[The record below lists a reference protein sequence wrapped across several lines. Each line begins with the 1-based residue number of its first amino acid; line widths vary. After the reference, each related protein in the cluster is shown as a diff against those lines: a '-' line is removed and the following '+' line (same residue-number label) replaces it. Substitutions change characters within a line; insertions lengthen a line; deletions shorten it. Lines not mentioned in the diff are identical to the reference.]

1 MVLKNI
7 IGFIIYI
14 IIFVLFIPLFF
25 YNKKKFLFLEVYLP
39 NLDLIA
45 NLLTWIG
52 GPMYIWKDLYYNN
65 NSVYSNWSQILINY
79 MSLLGMTFIVA
90 REAKKR
96 NNIIQAWSYP
106 VVMILMTYL
115 LPSDIVNHF
124 MKYIEEQLHKYNI
137 NNQTISRYIS
147 FSAGLFLTSLFIVCE
162 KYILFNYRLY
172 IVKGIEN
179 IIKYMKEYLNM

>member
-25 YNKKKFLFLEVYLP
+25 YNKKKFSFLEVYFP

-52 GPMYIWKDLYYNN
+52 GPMYIWKSLYYNN
-65 NSVYSNWSQILINY
+65 DNVNSNWSQILINY
-79 MSLLGMTFIVA
+79 MSLLGVTFIVA

-115 LPSDIVNHF
+115 LPSGIVNDF
-124 MKYIEEQLHKYNI
+124 MKYIEEQVNKYNI
-137 NNQTISRYIS
+137 NNQSISRYIS
-147 FSAGLFLTSLFIVCE
+147 FFAGVFLTSLFIVCE
-162 KYILFNYRLY
+162 RYILLNYRQY

-179 IIKYMKEYLNM
+179 IIKYMKENLNI